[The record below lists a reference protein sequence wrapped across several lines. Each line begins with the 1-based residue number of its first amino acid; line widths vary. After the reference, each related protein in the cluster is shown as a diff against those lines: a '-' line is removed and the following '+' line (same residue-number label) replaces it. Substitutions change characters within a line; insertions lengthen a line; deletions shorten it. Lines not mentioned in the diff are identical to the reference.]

1 MNEKKVVNEKQ
12 ADIWRRQINQFSVG
26 MLIALLG
33 LFAFEILSQR
43 TNEFYAETRIDET
56 QNLMVVDDDA
66 SDLPIMHNSQANP
79 PQSASVD
86 TAEDTQGTLS
96 TESPATNTTTV
107 ALPTNTAQ
115 PADTTVPTTTT
126 VSESTV
132 ASQTPA
138 APTSTKV
145 SESAMSNQTY
155 YVILSAN
162 LRPCPYVTN
171 DCAVTESL
179 SKGTSVTVTGEVEG
193 DNFRGSTLWYSIE
206 RNGHPAFVHSA
217 LVSTTQPTP

>member
-12 ADIWRRQINQFSVG
+12 ADIWRRQINQFSIG

-43 TNEFYAETRIDET
+43 TNEFYAETRIDDT
-56 QNLMVVDDDA
+56 QNLMVVDDA
-66 SDLPIMHNSQANP
+66 ATELPITYNSQANTT
-79 PQSASVD
+79 QSEAADPAQD
-86 TAEDTQGTLS
+86 TLITLS
-96 TESPATNTTTV
+96 TESPVASTTTV
-107 ALPTNTAQ
+107 TVPDNTQQ
-115 PADTTVPTTTT
+115 PADTTVPPAT

-132 ASQTPA
+132 VSQTPA
-138 APTSTKV
+138 VPTPTNV
-145 SESAMSNQTY
+145 AGSAVSNQTY

-179 SKGTSVTVTGEVEG
+179 NKGTSVTVTGEVVG

-206 RNGHPAFVHSA
+206 RNGQTAFVHSA
-217 LVSTTQPTP
+217 LVSTTRPAP

>member
-1 MNEKKVVNEKQ
+1 MNEKKVANEKQ
-12 ADIWRRQINQFSVG
+12 ADIWRRQINQFSIG

-56 QNLMVVDDDA
+56 QNLMVVDDGA
-66 SDLPIMHNSQANP
+66 NDLPVSHNSQANP
-79 PQSASVD
+79 PQSGSADTAQDSVD
-86 TAEDTQGTLS
+86 TLS
-96 TESPATNTTTV
+96 TESPVANTTTV
-107 ALPTNTAQ
+107 AIPTNTAQ
-115 PADTTVPTTTT
+115 PADTTVPTATT

-138 APTSTKV
+138 APTSTNV
-145 SESAMSNQTY
+145 SESAVSNQTY

-179 SKGTSVTVTGEVEG
+179 NKGTSVTVTGEVEG
-193 DNFRGSTLWYSIE
+193 DNFRGSTLWYSLE
-206 RNGHPAFVHSA
+206 RNGQTAFVHSA
-217 LVSTTQPTP
+217 LVSTTQPAP

>member
-1 MNEKKVVNEKQ
+1 MNEKKVANEKQ
-12 ADIWRRQINQFSVG
+12 ADIWRRQINQFSIG

-56 QNLMVVDDDA
+56 QNLMVVDDGA
-66 SDLPIMHNSQANP
+66 NDLPIQHNSQANP
-79 PQSASVD
+79 PQSGSADTGADAVD
-86 TAEDTQGTLS
+86 TLS
-96 TESPATNTTTV
+96 TERPAADTTTV
-107 ALPTNTAQ
+107 AVPSNTPHLTATTISESTAVSQTPAPTSTN
-115 PADTTVPTTTT
+115 
-126 VSESTV
+126 VSESTL
-132 ASQTPA
+132 
-138 APTSTKV
+138 
-145 SESAMSNQTY
+145 SNQTY
-155 YVILSAN
+155 YVLLNAN

-206 RNGHPAFVHSA
+206 RNGQTAFVHSA
-217 LVSTTQPTP
+217 LVSTTRPAP

>member
-1 MNEKKVVNEKQ
+1 MNEKKVTNEKQ
-12 ADIWRRQINQFSVG
+12 ADIWRRQINQFSIG

-43 TNEFYAETRIDET
+43 TNEFYAETRIDEA
-56 QNLMVVDDDA
+56 QNLMVVDDGA
-66 SDLPIMHNSQANP
+66 NDLPVSHNSQANP
-79 PQSASVD
+79 PQSDAAD
-86 TAEDTQGTLS
+86 TAEDSVDTLS
-96 TESPATNTTTV
+96 TESPAANTTTV
-107 ALPTNTAQ
+107 VVPSHTAQ
-115 PADTTVPTTTT
+115 PADISVPTATTVAESSVVSQTPAVPTPTN

-132 ASQTPA
+132 
-138 APTSTKV
+138 
-145 SESAMSNQTY
+145 SNQTY

-179 SKGTSVTVTGEVEG
+179 NKGTSIAVTGEVVG

-206 RNGHPAFVHSA
+206 RNGQTAFVHSA